1 MNLNYRNR
9 VPTNFQVLNIFDYK
23 QFCGMAAMAERL
35 YCADFSR
42 TGQDK
47 YTQQESKVLPL
58 FHNFVRTP
66 MRSK

>member
-1 MNLNYRNR
+1 MN
-9 VPTNFQVLNIFDYK
+9 VFDYK

-47 YTQQESKVLPL
+47 YSQKESKVFLTKTIENSTHYKSFNP
-58 FHNFVRTP
+58 N
-66 MRSK
+66 K

>member
-1 MNLNYRNR
+1 M
-9 VPTNFQVLNIFDYK
+9 FDYK

-47 YTQQESKVLPL
+47 YSQKESKVLL
-58 FHNFVRTP
+58 KKNNLKLN
-66 MRSK
+66 SQ